1 MVLKRLA
8 RFGAIGV
15 LNTGIYY
22 AVYLVLRTQI
32 TYLLAHVCAF
42 VVAMI
47 CSYFLNCYLTFRTRP
62 TWRTFLLFPL
72 SNVANF
78 VLTTVGLRVAVAGL
92 GIDQRIAPLAV
103 AVFAIPLTYIL
114 AHHIMI
120 GRLSGPAQKVGDA
133 QPSGRGSA
141 DPR

>member
-1 MVLKRLA
+1 MVLRRLA

-32 TYLLAHVCAF
+32 TYLFAHICAF
-42 VVAMI
+42 VFAMI

-62 TWRTFLLFPL
+62 TLRTFLLFPL
-72 SNVANF
+72 SNIANF
-78 VLTTVGLRVAVAGL
+78 VLTTAGLRIAVAGL

-120 GRLSGPAQKVGDA
+120 GRLSGPAAGERL
-133 QPSGRGSA
+133 GG
-141 DPR
+141 